1 MKEMLGS
8 LGETSTDKHA
18 DDDVKVVIIP
28 PQPTE
33 MTMIWMQ
40 MKENNSVDK
49 VAGTY
54 EVFDNRIEETA
65 VSTVASE
72 AGMSS

>member
-1 MKEMLGS
+1 MKETLRT
-8 LGETSTDKHA
+8 LGETSTDKHV
-18 DDDVKVVIIP
+18 DDGMKVVIIP

-33 MTMIWMQ
+33 MTMIWIQ

-54 EVFDNRIEETA
+54 EVFRSRIEETA
-65 VSTVASE
+65 VSTVTSE